1 MFKKS
6 YFHHS
11 HSYLAFLSKAMAP
24 SNLRVTDGM
33 SILHTPYHHLLSVMP
48 QSQIKIPV
56 CGASFGALAVHSLPL
71 PCCPPQS
78 QFPRFVTDE
87 PQSLVNEAH
96 GLFPT
101 LPCNPAVVL
110 GDFKDDVVD
119 HQA

>member
-11 HSYLAFLSKAMAP
+11 QSYLAFLSKAMAP
-24 SNLRVTDGM
+24 SNLRMTDGM

-56 CGASFGALAVHSLPL
+56 CGALAVHFLPL

-87 PQSLVNEAH
+87 PRSLVNEAH

>member
-24 SNLRVTDGM
+24 SNLRVTDGV

-48 QSQIKIPV
+48 QSQMKIPV
-56 CGASFGALAVHSLPL
+56 CGAPAVHFLPL
-71 PCCPPQS
+71 LCPPQS
-78 QFPRFVTDE
+78 QFLRFVTDE
-87 PQSLVNEAH
+87 PRSLVNEAH